1 MSYPIG
7 APQPTHEGPG
17 ITTGLVTGD
26 AVLVDMQ
33 VARVPSRMIAFAI
46 DAVVQLLGLLIIFTF
61 AGFAFSS
68 LGDAAAAA
76 VSLVV
81 FVGVFVGY
89 PVAFETVTRGKT
101 LGKIALGLRV
111 VTDDGGPE
119 RFRQALIRG
128 LMELIEIWMCVG
140 VIALFA
146 SLFSRNSKR
155 LGDQFAGTL
164 VVRTRVPG
172 TVVQPVLVPP
182 RMMPW
187 AAAAD
192 LSRVDDRTALQI
204 RQLLARTPTLTP
216 QARWQL
222 TTGLANHV
230 LAQVAPA
237 PPQVP
242 PEEFLAAVI
251 GERHRRAMMHMTST
265 PMQTAPMQATFAQ
278 PWQQQA
284 QAPATQPAGLDDRT
298 QPPTTNAG
306 PFSAPM

>member
-17 ITTGLVTGD
+17 ITAGLITGD

-33 VARVPSRMIAFAI
+33 VVRVPSRMIAFAI
-46 DAVVQLLGLLIIFTF
+46 DAVVQVLGLLILFTF
-61 AGFAFSS
+61 AGLAFSS
-68 LGDAAAAA
+68 LGDAMAAAL
-76 VSLVV
+76 SLVIL
-81 FVGVFVGY
+81 VGVLVGY
-89 PVAFETVTRGKT
+89 PVTFETLTRGKT

-111 VTDDGGPE
+111 VTDEGGPE

-172 TVVQPVLVPP
+172 TVVQPIMVPP

-187 AAAAD
+187 AASAD
-192 LSRVDDRTALQI
+192 LSRVDDRTALQV

-216 QARWQL
+216 QARWEL
-222 TTGLANHV
+222 TSGLAGHV
-230 LAQVAPA
+230 YALVAPA

-251 GERHRRAMMHMTST
+251 GERHRRAMMQVATHEMPPQFAPQPLSHTHPPTS
-265 PMQTAPMQATFAQ
+265 Q
-278 PWQQQA
+278 PTSGHER
-284 QAPATQPAGLDDRT
+284 P
-298 QPPTTNAG
+298 QPPATNAG